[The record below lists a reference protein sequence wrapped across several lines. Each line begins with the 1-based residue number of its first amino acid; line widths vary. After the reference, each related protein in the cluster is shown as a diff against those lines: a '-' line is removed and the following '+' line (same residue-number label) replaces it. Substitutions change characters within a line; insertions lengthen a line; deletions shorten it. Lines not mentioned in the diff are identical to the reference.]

1 MVELVKTPVIKTLDA
16 LGAEKGARLDKPR
29 FNPSSLLLLFP
40 AAALLI
46 GLFIYP
52 VGYSVYL
59 GFTNLQLIGPNAI
72 HFRFTGLQNVYF
84 LLSDQVFYRSIWLTL
99 VFVVGSGAVG
109 TTILGLV
116 IALALQ
122 SAVPSI
128 RMVVSSLAI
137 VAWTLPPAAIAIIWY
152 AATTQGGVFPVLFG
166 YPHADV
172 LYDHAMLVVSLANA
186 WSLAGLATI
195 IFSAAL
201 RNVPQEMLEAAK
213 LEDANAFQR
222 LTRLTLPILKPTILT
237 SALLMTLLSFGNFT
251 LIYLMTQG
259 GPSGD
264 SNILPVYSYLQ
275 GFTFKKLGYAALLG
289 DVIVLISGVLGVAYV
304 WLAQTRRRS
313 PKSVSV

>member
-1 MVELVKTPVIKTLDA
+1 MVELANDPVAKTLGA
-16 LGAEKGARLDKPR
+16 LVAENGARLDKPR
-29 FNPSSLLLLFP
+29 FSPSSLLLLFP

-59 GFTNLQLIGPNAI
+59 GFTNLQLIGPNSI

-84 LLSDQVFYRSIWLTL
+84 LLSDHVFYRSIWLTL

-122 SAVPSI
+122 SALTSV
-128 RMVVSSLAI
+128 RMVVTSLAI

-152 AATTQGGVFPVLFG
+152 AATTQGGIFPVLFG

-172 LYDHAMLVVSLANA
+172 LYDHAMLVVSLANT

-213 LEDANAFQR
+213 LEDANAYQR
-222 LTRLTLPILKPTILT
+222 LTRLVLPILKPTILT

-259 GPSGD
+259 GPGGD

-289 DVIVLISGVLGVAYV
+289 DVIVLISGVLGIAYV
-304 WLAQTRRRS
+304 WLAQARRRA
-313 PKSVSV
+313 PKSNSV